1 MYYVYIIQNTFS
13 KELYVGYT
21 IDLKR
26 RLIEHNNKGKKFT
39 TRENGKWIV
48 VYAEAYKSE
57 ENARI
62 REFRIKH
69 NGNTKKELFKRI
81 KNCVA

>member
-1 MYYVYIIQNTFS
+1 MSEIVT
-13 KELYVGYT
+13 KAV
-21 IDLKR
+21 
-26 RLIEHNNKGKKFT
+26 GKKGAIVMRQTFEEWK
-39 TRENGKWIV
+39 RQVFRKSIIGYGKR
-48 VYAEAYKSE
+48 YKFGGPAYKSE

>member
-1 MYYVYIIQNTFS
+1 MHYVYITQNTDS

-21 IDLKR
+21 TDLKR
-26 RLIEHNNKGKKFT
+26 RFIEHNNKGKKFT
-39 TRENGKWIV
+39 TRKNGRWII

-57 ENARI
+57 DNART
-62 REFRIKH
+62 REYRIKH

-81 KNCVA
+81 KDCLL